1 MTFKVPSNSGHY
13 MILRPAYPVKYTA
26 QNFSCPVS
34 KERSRSAFLQSDHR
48 YWFIQVLYLHTAGGV
63 EKPCS
68 RQETSCLLPIWED
81 ESIAKLTDN
90 MQQGDGRGRR
100 IPSEV
105 QSTYRK
111 PSSWAALMQICNT
124 RRQKQDVFPGRQ
136 QWTQW
141 VWHLFQ
147 EVLPLS
153 KFCKKSVCL
162 RLCKE
167 WRKLQSS
174 PSFCRSGRLWVW
186 QGVSLHV
193 FCKVHFN
200 FSL

>member
-1 MTFKVPSNSGHY
+1 MPCKQRGKQERVPSVRSQFLMY
-13 MILRPAYPVKYTA
+13 TSVVFAYSWRTGKTL
-26 QNFSCPVS
+26 
-34 KERSRSAFLQSDHR
+34 LQ
-48 YWFIQVLYLHTAGGV
+48 
-63 EKPCS
+63 
-68 RQETSCLLPIWED
+68 QETSCLLPIWED

-90 MQQGDGRGRR
+90 MQQDSGAVER

-105 QSTYRK
+105 QTIYRR
-111 PSSWAALMQICNT
+111 PSSWAALMQITNT

-136 QWTQW
+136 QRTQW

-153 KFCKKSVCL
+153 KFWTKPVCL
-162 RLCKE
+162 RMCKE
-167 WRKLQSS
+167 RSKHQSS

-186 QGVSLHV
+186 QGVSSYV